1 MAFKT
6 VGKRKPKYEGVAHV
20 TGESKF
26 VDDIFVPRTLTVK
39 AFRSPVH
46 KGRILKLDTSGAEQM
61 DGVAGVI
68 TYKDVPA
75 NAYGFVAAE
84 DAKTAYKALDAIIID
99 IEEQEPVFD
108 PIKAM
113 APDAPKVLPAGNIM
127 MFDDLPY
134 NLAAMGDVEAGF
146 KEADHIIEETYFFP
160 DQEQTPMETQ
170 VSLAV
175 PEAAGRITVYSVC
188 QDRNMLLGMLA
199 GILQLGSED
208 ALKCECASEWAGRT
222 RSAWR
227 QHAGR
232 GWFWR

>member
-6 VGKRKPKYEGVAHV
+6 VGKRKPKYEGMAHV
-20 TGESKF
+20 TGESQF

-46 KGRILKLDTSGAEQM
+46 KGRVLELDTSAAEQM

-68 TYKDVPA
+68 TCKDVPA
-75 NAYGFVAAE
+75 NAYGFGADQPVLVETDIRFKGEPIAAVAAE
-84 DAKTAYKALDAIIID
+84 HAKIAYQALDAIVVD

-160 DQEQTPMETQ
+160 DQ
-170 VSLAV
+170 
-175 PEAAGRITVYSVC
+175 
-188 QDRNMLLGMLA
+188 
-199 GILQLGSED
+199 
-208 ALKCECASEWAGRT
+208 
-222 RSAWR
+222 
-227 QHAGR
+227 
-232 GWFWR
+232 